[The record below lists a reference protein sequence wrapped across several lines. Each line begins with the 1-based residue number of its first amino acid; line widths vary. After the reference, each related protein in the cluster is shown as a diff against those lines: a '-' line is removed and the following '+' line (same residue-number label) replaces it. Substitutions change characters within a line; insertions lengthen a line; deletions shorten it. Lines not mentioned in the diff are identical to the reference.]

1 MSDSTGTGGRFLQT
15 RKVRRASGEPVPF
28 FPLGGIPLIA
38 LGLLFLFALWPFAF
52 GVVQSTAGRT
62 AAEALIEADAAWARA
77 NVSGQ
82 WITLEGRPPS
92 RDAAEAAVAAV
103 RRARAPTL
111 FGSARPVTRVRD
123 AFDYTN
129 LGEGNPATAIDW
141 SFRVAN
147 GVLTEDQELRI
158 GSRNGTPTS
167 VTVVSTELV
176 EPATVPAGF
185 TFNAISGTLT
195 FPALYTNDSDAP
207 VDFTVRIVMFVT
219 DTGASSPLI
228 SPNIA
233 NNATLVNTASF
244 TSDSWSSVDDAT
256 VQFREPNPTITKVA
270 NPDANVAITDNIQY
284 TVTVANPNRVA
295 LYDVEIVDVVPVG
308 LIVDGASV
316 SDGGVADADAQDLV
330 QQLVGELPGH
340 GVERLLGGLAL
351 FGAKSY
357 GHLLVGRPVEE
368 DPGPIDEQV
377 GGAVDGGE
385 GVELLAHRERHAA
398 VFELVGKVDGAHQR
412 FSAR

>member
-1 MSDSTGTGGRFLQT
+1 MFRLVFDAIPDIGWGVDNRRDEGCSLSDSTGTGGRFLQT

-28 FPLGGIPLIA
+28 FPSGGIPLIA

-147 GVLTEDQELRI
+147 GVLTLDGDMPDNSVRQQIVSAARAKIDPPRI
-158 GSRNGTPTS
+158 LS
-167 VTVVSTELV
+167 VQDSLSITQDAAPSGFFEVAQRGLNTVTRCDRGV
-176 EPATVPAGF
+176 AGF
-185 TFNAISGTLT
+185 NDNRFSLSCELPGAEAAAVREMAI
-195 FPALYTNDSDAP
+195 AP
-207 VDFTVRIVMFVT
+207 IPLGEVGAVDIIAHEAVATCESSLADLLGDTRIEFQSSSAVI
-219 DTGASSPLI
+219 GASSAGLLDSVAEAVRSCPGTLRIAGYTDSTGLPDMNRALSQARAEAVRNALI
-228 SPNIA
+228 ARGVPPGRLVATGYGDASPVA
-233 NNATLVNTASF
+233 SNTTPQGRA
-244 TSDSWSSVDDAT
+244 
-256 VQFREPNPTITKVA
+256 Q
-270 NPDANVAITDNIQY
+270 
-284 TVTVANPNRVA
+284 NRRI
-295 LYDVEIVDVVPVG
+295 EIRV
-308 LIVDGASV
+308 IRV
-316 SDGGVADADAQDLV
+316 S
-330 QQLVGELPGH
+330 E
-340 GVERLLGGLAL
+340 
-351 FGAKSY
+351 
-357 GHLLVGRPVEE
+357 
-368 DPGPIDEQV
+368 
-377 GGAVDGGE
+377 
-385 GVELLAHRERHAA
+385 
-398 VFELVGKVDGAHQR
+398 
-412 FSAR
+412 